1 MLGAHKDYLKRG
13 LICELQGYGIGAF
26 AYYRRIVEAVIDKLL
41 DSIPALLSGAELEAY
56 RAALTKTKDTRVTQE
71 KIELVKDML
80 PAILRPNDTNPLKAL
95 HGILSEGLHAQSDEE
110 CLKSAVVVRT
120 TLVFL
125 ASQVAA
131 SAEAGREFS
140 ESMKV
145 LLARKTKA
153 SDAPPIKKGA

>member
-1 MLGAHKDYLKRG
+1 
-13 LICELQGYGIGAF
+13 
-26 AYYRRIVEAVIDKLL
+26 
-41 DSIPALLSGAELEAY
+41 
-56 RAALTKTKDTRVTQE
+56 
-71 KIELVKDML
+71 ML

-110 CLKSAVVVRT
+110 CLEFAVVVRT